1 MNTIQCR
8 IKLDDYTDIAGNDVT
23 PAEVVILRALHS
35 KQAKG
40 DPIVGAYRGGVA
52 LRNGVPRTDE
62 EEYNRL
68 LSKYPGK
75 NPKTDRLIV
84 EELLGN
90 RFQRLPQTFDEIKL
104 EVAAAPAVSAED
116 KQNARVVADT
126 WGSGPAEGGDSE
138 KPADEPSAEAV
149 KARLLTHNRGEL
161 LKMATDLGATVE
173 EGDTKARLV
182 EKILIESGAV
192 PA

>member
-1 MNTIQCR
+1 MNTINCR
-8 IKLDDYTDIAGNDVT
+8 IKLDDYTDIAGNDLT

-40 DPIVGAYRGGVA
+40 DPIQGAYRGGVA
-52 LRNGVPRTDE
+52 LRNGIPRTDE

-75 NPKTDRLIV
+75 NPKTDRGFV

-90 RFQRLPQTFDEIKL
+90 RFQRLPQTFDEINL

-116 KQNARVVADT
+116 KQQAKAVADT
-126 WGSGPAEGGDSE
+126 WGSGPAE
-138 KPADEPSAEAV
+138 KPETAPVDAEGSKV
-149 KARLLTHNRGEL
+149 KLMSHTKAEL
-161 LKMATDLGATVE
+161 AKMATDLGAAVTDD
-173 EGDTKARLV
+173 DTKAELV
-182 EKILIESGAV
+182 EKILVESGAT
-192 PA
+192 A